1 MSSLI
6 NKHNLLKDLWS
17 SLCVEALTIH
27 EVLRLAE
34 RMGLSQLLV
43 LFDSLY
49 FIHMLRSISIPQVEV
64 TNYVID
70 IHQLIETLTLV
81 SFQHVLRLQS
91 TRVHSWV
98 HEGFSR
104 KSLLWLNRFSS
115 RLDFFF
121 FLSIGFVSFVFI
133 LFVLKKKLY

>member
-91 TRVHSWV
+91 TRVHS
-98 HEGFSR
+98 
-104 KSLLWLNRFSS
+104 
-115 RLDFFF
+115 
-121 FLSIGFVSFVFI
+121 
-133 LFVLKKKLY
+133 